1 MAECRQ
7 IPPPILACPSCPKC
21 GARMTLVGIFPGKPG
36 HDQRIYECSACDH
49 EIAETIQFRK
59 AS

>member
-1 MAECRQ
+1 M
-7 IPPPILACPSCPKC
+7 ILVRIYPD
-21 GARMTLVGIFPGKPG
+21 KPG

-49 EIAETIQFRK
+49 EIAEIIQFRK